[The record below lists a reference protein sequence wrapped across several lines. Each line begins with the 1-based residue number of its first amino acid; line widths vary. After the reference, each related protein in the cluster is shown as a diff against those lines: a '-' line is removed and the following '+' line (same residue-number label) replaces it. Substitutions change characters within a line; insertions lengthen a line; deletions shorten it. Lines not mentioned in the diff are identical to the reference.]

1 MNNNIK
7 NAYPFSVLVSIYH
20 KENPVWFR
28 EALDS
33 VFAQTLQPTEIVLVE
48 DGPLTPELYAVIDE
62 YQSIHPIFNIVKN
75 EKNLG
80 LGLALRKGVEA
91 SKTEFLMRM
100 DTDDIIPS
108 YRFERQMKKIEEGYD
123 VVSCWSQL
131 FVGGESNVIAVKTR
145 PENHDDI
152 VKLAHKRSPICHAA
166 TLFRKSALLK
176 AGNYQHCKLYE
187 DYHLVARL
195 IMSGAKF
202 YNIQEVLY
210 YVRTTPEQ
218 MGRRSGLDYLKTEL
232 SFFKEFK
239 KMGFFT
245 TKDYIVNC
253 SMRIVVRL
261 MPNAIRQKIL
271 TKIWNHKNN

>member
-1 MNNNIK
+1 MED
-7 NAYPFSVLVSIYH
+7 FSVLISIYK
-20 KENPVWFR
+20 KENPGWFR

-33 VFAQTLQPTEIVLVE
+33 IFAQTLQPTKIVLVE
-48 DGPLTPELYAVIDE
+48 DGPLTPELYAVINE
-62 YQSIHPIFNIVKN
+62 YKERYPIFNIVKN
-75 EKNLG
+75 ETNLG

-108 YRFERQMKKIEEGYD
+108 YRFEHQMKKIEEGYD

-131 FVGGESNVIAVKTR
+131 FIGAFDNVISVKTR
-145 PENHDDI
+145 PENHDEI
-152 VKLAHKRSPICHAA
+152 VKLAHKRSPICHAG
-166 TLFRKSALLK
+166 TLFRKSALMK

-210 YVRTTPEQ
+210 YVRTTSEQ
-218 MGRRSGLDYLKTEL
+218 MNRRSGLDYLKTEL

-239 KMGFFT
+239 RMGFFT
-245 TKDYIVNC
+245 TKDYLINC

-261 MPNAIRQKIL
+261 MPSVVRQKVL
-271 TKIWNHKNN
+271 TKVWNHKNN

>member
-1 MNNNIK
+1 MV
-7 NAYPFSVLVSIYH
+7 PFSVLISIY
-20 KENPVWFR
+20 KNENPVWFR

-48 DGPLTPELYAVIDE
+48 DGLLTSELYEVIDG
-62 YQSIHPIFNIVKN
+62 YQSKHPIFNIVKN
-75 EKNLG
+75 EKNQG

-91 SKTEFLMRM
+91 CKTDFLMRM
-100 DTDDIIPS
+100 DTDDIIPPC
-108 YRFERQMKKIEEGYD
+108 RFERQMKKIEEGYD

-131 FVGGESNVIAVKTR
+131 FVGDEGNVIAVKTR

-152 VKLAHKRSPICHAA
+152 VKLAHRRSPICHAA

-187 DYHLVARL
+187 DYHLVVRL

-218 MGRRSGLDYLKTEL
+218 MNRRSGLDYLKTEL
-232 SFFKEFK
+232 SFFREFK
-239 KMGFFT
+239 EMGFFT
-245 TKDYIVNC
+245 TKDYLVNC
-253 SMRIVVRL
+253 TMRIVVRL
-261 MPNAIRQKIL
+261 MPNAVRQKVL

>member
-1 MNNNIK
+1 MMS
-7 NAYPFSVLVSIYH
+7 FSVLISIYK
-20 KENPVWFR
+20 KENPAWFK

-33 VFAQTLQPTEIVLVE
+33 VFTQTLQPNEIVLVE
-48 DGPLTPELYAVIDE
+48 DGPLTPELYEVIDE
-62 YQSIHPIFNIVKN
+62 YQSKHPIFNIVKN
-75 EKNLG
+75 ETNLG
-80 LGLALRKGVEA
+80 LGLALQKGVLACKNEIIA
-91 SKTEFLMRM
+91 RM
-100 DTDDIIPS
+100 DTDDIIPPD
-108 YRFERQMKKIEEGYD
+108 RFEKQLAKIEEGYD

-131 FVGGESNVIAVKTR
+131 FIGDQTNVIAVKTR
-145 PENHDDI
+145 PENHEEI

-202 YNIQEVLY
+202 YNIQKVLY

-218 MGRRSGLDYLKTEL
+218 VGRRSGWDYLKTEL
-232 SFFKEFK
+232 SFFREFK
-239 KMGFFT
+239 KIGFFT

-261 MPNAIRQKIL
+261 MPNSVRQRIL
-271 TKIWNHKNN
+271 TRIWNHKNN